1 MNTRTEVLGEMFA
14 PDTEGQGPDMAV
26 PPPAEY
32 FRAPLPGTA
41 FSVRVNLGLVERLE
55 REIRNTARPDG
66 GLLGGILLGMID
78 ASERCIAIEDYQT
91 VAKGLRQDWLY
102 DSDDERESLRRAL
115 TIWRSDPDGR
125 IHAMGMFRTDSQL
138 TPAAGA
144 SDAAVAARHL
154 PEPASV
160 LLVIGSG
167 PGEKAEAAL
176 YLTERGQSRRRGGC
190 LRFPWSRP
198 ALSGQPPACG
208 EEETRAAAG
217 AGKRRLA
224 SRAVLAGAAA
234 AALLLGAGRLSEQSI
249 LRQEAPS
256 GQKVNAGLAA
266 GQASALAAPPALADG
281 SPNPAESP
289 TDQAPGSQPARQSDH
304 AAAAAQG
311 DAESQGPPPPTL
323 AQHAETPD
331 AGEPGITATA
341 PPAPA
346 PVAAVPAQALPIQ
359 TPGSPVVSLPAPS
372 EAAQPQRFQPA
383 DGRRADGRIESAV
396 LIRRTEP
403 VYPPMAATTRVSGTV
418 QVAAVVTKDGE
429 VRSAQAVAGP
439 APLRESAVEAVRG
452 WRYQPA
458 LVDGNPV
465 EAEITVEVAF
475 RPGR

>member
-1 MNTRTEVLGEMFA
+1 MFA

-41 FSVRVNLGLVERLE
+41 FSVRLNLGLVERLG

-66 GLLGGILLGMID
+66 GLLGGILLGTIN

-138 TPAAGA
+138 TPAAGE
-144 SDAAVAARHL
+144 SDAALLARHL

-167 PGEKAEAAL
+167 SGEKAEAAL

-198 ALSGQPPACG
+198 ELSGQSPDSG
-208 EEETRAAAG
+208 EEETRTAAG

-224 SRAVLAGAAA
+224 SRAILAGAAA
-234 AALLLGAGRLSEQSI
+234 VALLLGAGRLSDRSI
-249 LRQEAPS
+249 PRQEAAS
-256 GQKVNAGLAA
+256 GQQVTAGPGA

-281 SPNPAESP
+281 SPSAVESP
-289 TDQAPGSQPARQSDH
+289 TDQAPDSQPARQSDR

-311 DAESQGPPPPTL
+311 DAESQGPPPPTI
-323 AQHAETPD
+323 AED
-331 AGEPGITATA
+331 AGTPNAGA
-341 PPAPA
+341 PEVIVPAAPAPA
-346 PVAAVPAQALPIQ
+346 PVAAVPAQALPVQI
-359 TPGSPVVSLPAPS
+359 PGSPVVSLPAPS
-372 EAAQPQRFQPA
+372 EAA
-383 DGRRADGRIESAV
+383 GGRIESAV

-439 APLRESAVEAVRG
+439 APLRESAVRAVRG